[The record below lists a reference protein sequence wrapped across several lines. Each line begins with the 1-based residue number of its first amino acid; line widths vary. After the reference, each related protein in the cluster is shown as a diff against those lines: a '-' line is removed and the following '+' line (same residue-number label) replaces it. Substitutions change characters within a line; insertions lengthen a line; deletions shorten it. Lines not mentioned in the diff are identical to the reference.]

1 MTHIAIAD
9 CCALRVAVA
18 ASRIPGRAWGEIAD
32 LSRVLQEA
40 KTILAEAQEAAKSI
54 RERAH
59 AEGYAQGAAKAQA
72 LSARHM
78 VEAQRVALGF
88 AEASQQRIVALSLG
102 ILARVAPRFG
112 QNELV
117 PALLHEALKAATT
130 EHPLSV
136 YVAPEAMDA
145 TRAMLAEW
153 QREHA
158 LTEAPRVIEDPG
170 IEPFGCIVESAL
182 GRIDAGLG
190 TQLAAVRDI
199 LDTAAGSSGK

>member
-1 MTHIAIAD
+1 M
-9 CCALRVAVA
+9 
-18 ASRIPGRAWGEIAD
+18 
-32 LSRVLQEA
+32 LQEA
-40 KTILAEAQEAAKSI
+40 KAILAEAREAANSL
-54 RERAH
+54 REQAH
-59 AEGYAQGAAKAQA
+59 AEGYAQGAAQAQA

-78 VEAQRVALGF
+78 IEAQRVALEF
-88 AEASQQRIVALSLG
+88 AAASQQRIVALSLG

-130 EHPLSV
+130 EQPLLV

-145 TRAMLAEW
+145 TRAMLTEW

-158 LTEAPRVIEDPG
+158 LTDAPQVVGEPSL
-170 IEPFGCIVESAL
+170 EPFGCIVESAL

-190 TQLAAVRDI
+190 TQLAAVRDV